1 MKKLFLTVLSICT
14 LFVYVPIYAD
24 EDPENKEFTK
34 FMDQEFIDTMESD
47 YLTMH
52 YSVKDYKSLGIE
64 KPDREF
70 GDASLESY
78 KEAVQTNQEALS
90 KLK

>member
-14 LFVYVPIYAD
+14 LFAYVPVYAD

-47 YLTMH
+47 Y
-52 YSVKDYKSLGIE
+52 
-64 KPDREF
+64 
-70 GDASLESY
+70 
-78 KEAVQTNQEALS
+78 ALFC
-90 KLK
+90 KTLQIFRNRKTG